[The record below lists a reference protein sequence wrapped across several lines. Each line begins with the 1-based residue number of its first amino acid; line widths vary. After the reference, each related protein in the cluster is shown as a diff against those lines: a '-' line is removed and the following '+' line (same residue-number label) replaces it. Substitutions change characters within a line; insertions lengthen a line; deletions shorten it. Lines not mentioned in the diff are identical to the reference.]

1 MELVQLKYFVAIADT
16 LSFTKAAASFPISQ
30 PALSYQ
36 IKRLE
41 EELGSRLF
49 ERQGRKIALTPS
61 GELLLP
67 LAQNLL
73 SRANEAVRV
82 VRDQS
87 DIEIG
92 EVGMGGVPSVVT
104 YLVPELLASFHQV
117 FPRVR
122 VDLVE
127 AGDSNL
133 QQRVFAG
140 SLDFAIV
147 SNPGSPQNL
156 EVVPL
161 GSEDLLVITS
171 PAHRLAELPTTDL
184 SGLWTEDFVL
194 AETSYHLTG
203 QITEACR
210 RAGFEPNVAYQTGSL
225 EATKNLVRA
234 GLGVSIMP
242 NMAVSGP
249 GKTDLATI
257 RVKGGL
263 TRELYLIRGKAREMT
278 RAAEVLM
285 RHVRAS
291 VVEHMQ
297 YPPRGERPMPVAPG
311 PVKPEPPCRK
321 QGQGARA
328 EASAPQLGPSRTPI
342 NISSSRP

>member
-1 MELVQLKYFVAIADT
+1 MELVQLRYFVTIADT

-36 IKRLE
+36 MKRLE
-41 EELGSRLF
+41 EELGTRLF
-49 ERQGRKIALTPS
+49 ERQGRRIALTAN

-87 DIEIG
+87 GVEVG
-92 EVGMGGVPSVVT
+92 EVSMGGVPSVVT
-104 YLVPELLASFHQV
+104 YLVPDLLASFHQV
-117 FPRVR
+117 FPKVR

-127 AGDSNL
+127 SGDAPL

-147 SNPGSPQNL
+147 STPGSPQSL
-156 EVVPL
+156 DIVPL

-171 PAHRLAELPTTDL
+171 PTHRLAELPTTDL
-184 SGLWTEDFVL
+184 SALWTEDFVL
-194 AETSYHLTG
+194 AESSYHLTAH
-203 QITEACR
+203 ITEACR

-234 GLGVSIMP
+234 GLGVSIIP
-242 NMAVSGP
+242 SMAVSGA
-249 GKTDLATI
+249 GKTGLATI

-263 TRELYLIRGKAREMT
+263 TRELYLIRAKARDLT

-291 VVEHMQ
+291 VIENME
-297 YPPRGERPMPVAPG
+297 YPPKGERPMPVAP
-311 PVKPEPPCRK
+311 EPPR
-321 QGQGARA
+321 
-328 EASAPQLGPSRTPI
+328 
-342 NISSSRP
+342 